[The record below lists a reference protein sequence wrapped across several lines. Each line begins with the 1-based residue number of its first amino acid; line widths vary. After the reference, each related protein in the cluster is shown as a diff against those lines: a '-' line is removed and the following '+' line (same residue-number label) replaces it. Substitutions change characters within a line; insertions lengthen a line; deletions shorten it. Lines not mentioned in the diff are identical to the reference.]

1 MSIGNEFLQSAIKRL
16 KSYKDLGDKTFAQ
29 LADDDFH
36 YQPNEASNSIAVII
50 QHMAGNMLSRWTDF
64 LTTDG
69 EKEWRRRDDEFENDI
84 QSRDEMIKT
93 WNQGWDCLFSTL
105 DELDNNDLSKEITIR
120 QQSHSVMDAINR
132 QLTHYAYHVGQIVY
146 IGKMIRNE
154 SWTSLSIPRGKS
166 NEFNTNF
173 TAKK

>member
-1 MSIGNEFLQSAIKRL
+1 MEADYLRSARQQFQ
-16 KSYKDLGDKTFAQ
+16 SYKALGEKTFAQ
-29 LADDDFH
+29 LSDEHLSWQF
-36 YQPNEASNSIAVII
+36 NSESNSIATIVK
-50 QHMAGNMLSRWTDF
+50 HLAGNMLSRWTDF

-84 QSRDEMIKT
+84 HTHDEMIKT
-93 WNQGWDCLFSTL
+93 WNQGWDCLFSAL

>member
-1 MSIGNEFLQSAIKRL
+1 LSDEHLSWQFNSE
-16 KSYKDLGDKTFAQ
+16 
-29 LADDDFH
+29 
-36 YQPNEASNSIAVII
+36 SNSIATIVK
-50 QHMAGNMLSRWTDF
+50 HLAGNMLSRWTDF

-166 NEFNTNF
+166 NEFNTNL